1 MTTTEHLNRPHGGTL
16 VSLLVEPKQREELRE
31 SSKGW
36 PSWDL
41 TPRQLCDLE
50 LLMNGGFSPLQ
61 GFMGQ
66 ADYESV
72 CSSVRLKNGLLWTM
86 PVVLD
91 LPAEFAKKLKSGTSL
106 ALRDPEGVMLA
117 VLHVEETWE
126 PDRQSEAENVFG
138 TADRKH
144 PGVSSV
150 LDKSNPIYVSG
161 KLEGLQLPSHYDY
174 RSLRLTPAEMRA
186 KFAQLGWRRVVAFQT
201 RNPMH
206 RAHVELTFRAAK
218 ETSANLLIHPSVGM
232 TKPGDVDHYTRVR
245 CYQAILPH
253 YPANTAQLAL
263 LPLAMRMGGPRE
275 AVWHAI
281 IRKNFGCTHFIVG
294 RDHAGPGN
302 DSNNKPFYDPYGAQ
316 KLLEK
321 HQDEV
326 GVKMVPFK
334 MMVYLEDKDTY
345 VPEDEVPKG
354 SRVLNISGTELRNRL
369 AEGRDIPIWFT
380 YPQVVTELRRTY
392 PPRHRQGFTV
402 FFTGLSGSGKSTIAN
417 VLLVKLLEMGGR
429 PVTLLDGDIVRK
441 NLSSELGFS
450 KEHRDL
456 NIRRI
461 GFVAREITQNGGI
474 AVCAPIAP
482 YDRIRKELRQ
492 SIDGAGGF
500 ILVHTSTSLEI
511 CEQRD
516 RKGLYAKA
524 RAGLIPT
531 FTGVSDPYESPDD
544 AEVVIDTTNTTPEEA
559 AQEILLYLRKQGYV
573 GDVAETN

>member
-16 VSLLVEPKQREELRE
+16 VSLLVETKRREELRE
-31 SSKGW
+31 GSKGW

-72 CSSVRLKNGLLWTM
+72 CSSMRLKNGLLWTM

-91 LPAEFAKKLKSGTSL
+91 LPAEFAKKLKSGTSI

-126 PDRQSEAENVFG
+126 PNRQSEAENVFG

-174 RSLRLTPAEMRA
+174 RGLRLTPAEMRA

-316 KLLEK
+316 NLLEK
-321 HQDEV
+321 YQDEV

-369 AEGRDIPIWFT
+369 AEGRDIPTWFT

-482 YDRIRKELRQ
+482 YDSIRKELRQ

-500 ILVHTSTSLEI
+500 ILVHTSTSLEV

-524 RAGLIPT
+524 RAGIIPS
-531 FTGVSDPYESPDD
+531 FTGVSDPYESPAD

-559 AQEILLYLRKQGYV
+559 AQEILLYLEKQGYV